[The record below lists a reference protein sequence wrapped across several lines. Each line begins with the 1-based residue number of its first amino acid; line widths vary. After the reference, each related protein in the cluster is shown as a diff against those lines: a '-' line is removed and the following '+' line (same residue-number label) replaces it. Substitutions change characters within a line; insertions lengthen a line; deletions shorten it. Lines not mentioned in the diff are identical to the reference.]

1 MNFKISWKLISCP
14 FNRHIFFLVL
24 LSVAMP
30 ISYATW
36 SALINNFVI
45 EIAHF
50 SGVEIGWLH
59 SIREV
64 PGFLAI
70 GVILILF
77 LISEQNLACLALI
90 LLGFATGITALLP
103 SFKGLVLTTL
113 LGSIGFHYFETVNQS
128 LQLQWLSKE
137 KAPIIMGLLIS
148 VGSFV
153 SLAAYLVIV
162 FGWKPLSFSFN
173 FIYSI
178 AGFLTVIISI
188 IVLIGFKKFKTSKKK
203 KTQFIVRKRY

>member
-1 MNFKISWKLISCP
+1 MSCP
-14 FNRHIFFLVL
+14 FNSHIFFLVL

-64 PGFLAI
+64 PGFLVV

-77 LISEQNLACLALI
+77 I
-90 LLGFATGITALLP
+90 L
-103 SFKGLVLTTL
+103 
-113 LGSIGFHYFETVNQS
+113 
-128 LQLQWLSKE
+128 
-137 KAPIIMGLLIS
+137 
-148 VGSFV
+148 
-153 SLAAYLVIV
+153 
-162 FGWKPLSFSFN
+162 
-173 FIYSI
+173 
-178 AGFLTVIISI
+178 
-188 IVLIGFKKFKTSKKK
+188 
-203 KTQFIVRKRY
+203 